1 MIEIENK
8 KEERSKF
15 QDFKHKFKDSLFQL
29 YYELNDQVDIN
40 LGFTFVIMT
49 YSFLNLF
56 SFALSSQINVINQNS
71 SSASTIVII
80 NVLNS
85 SYYMKQSANMIN
97 LSVLVIFFLIVLVIL
112 LYMYLLYDSIISG
125 QMISKNRNN
134 VLKIIVYYTS
144 TVIFWMLFMPL
155 IDINLQIFSYPST
168 QTDYYF
174 ANNIITSILSV
185 VNIFFI
191 LIITLFHAYLGN
203 KSFYSSVKVDGFSRA
218 DCDFEVIYI
227 FVRLM
232 LVLGFFLTLLFK
244 INYIYFII
252 LNCIISLVLLR
263 FNFSILLY
271 YNDLIS
277 KLFNYLLF
285 IYIWVIICVIIITI
299 TNYKDPIWMLICGVI
314 FILPIANS
322 IYHYTLNNI
331 INEIEFTKLI
341 HMPFKADIY
350 LKNLNTLIKNESNPV
365 ILSGITDCHTKE
377 CPLDDC
383 IIKKKELFYIPS
395 LNEFIFKED
404 NNKKNK
410 NYSLVFLLS
419 VYKYYLKTIKHLV
432 IMNSYLNFQF
442 EEIGNLTD
450 LVYNLYTMDRKN
462 ITLQQEFSF
471 YRILFMAFYRIEE
484 EFMYTITENDN
495 SSCSLDVRKVLDYYT
510 LVNSLKLM
518 MVKCGNANYTFW
530 NSFIFNSDNT
540 PVYDNGINIFEMNHL
555 LDILY
560 SRIRSIYTHDKEITS
575 KYSEYIRLIRGDERL
590 AQKIFNMVDRVDN
603 LDEIKSLEKI
613 TSLKEFFFSNNSI
626 ISIVSFSKDRSV
638 IEKITESVF
647 QIYGYTTQQIL
658 GKEVETLLS
667 PFFRKRHANYVRF
680 HFETGI
686 KRTVGKE
693 RFFYGYTKNHL
704 IFPIK
709 LLVMVLPNLE
719 KKMLYMSIQQKLP
732 QEYGVILVTPNGKI
746 DSISEK
752 LSAFLGISGEAF
764 TENELYIYY
773 IIASYFYEEGENGKH
788 LIKNVDLKNFRMSI
802 CESKKMVFCTEKS
815 FIEDIKK
822 TSKQFELET
831 RSGISNNTNSSLLH
845 KKFLSIIQKKDSKW
859 PKLDTEITEENY
871 NNGIDKE
878 ENTLF
883 IIKVYNNDE
892 ISSSIEDK
900 SDEKINR
907 KLQILPNDIF
917 KSADD
922 RKVVKKISEFE
933 IKNKISNVKKIF
945 QQQKILNDTVNKTI
959 DNEREGG
966 SSLSSSIVTSSFYTN
981 YSNFRKKL
989 QKCLNEEQKSNL
1001 SNYTGW
1007 ILLIILLISSIVIY
1021 IIQVSNLNSIYELFY
1036 TFSKPMT
1043 IFDDINCI
1051 DKNMNSL
1058 ILRSIYSSDF
1068 NLTSSRS
1075 KMYKCIENVIN
1086 GTNQI
1091 IQISNSQII
1100 KMIKMQVINTNV
1112 NIMTIQ
1118 NNTDGSIP
1126 MIYFLSN
1133 LIRKIILLD
1142 TENFPLTL
1150 DLLEIKLNFRN
1161 LVYNLFTNFS
1171 NSILSIS
1178 NNLLSQ
1184 NMLLNSLYLGLRL
1197 FAIFLCFIVIVPI
1210 IIIKKRDQL
1219 KILETFFH
1227 IKTEDAEIQRENCKD
1242 YLSKTSNIRIEE
1254 NENEEKGENPKEVA
1268 ENQMLI
1274 DKKKKSK
1281 SKGKKGDEETKK
1293 SLTKKTKSFSSN
1305 GYAVKVF
1312 MLIMALILVISIVPI
1327 INFFYESQ
1335 MMNASSQFINYKL
1348 NVDNYTFSIERLF
1361 IETQN
1366 IFIYALSNKSISS
1379 SDLKLLSNSININQ
1393 NMSNSFS
1400 AFSLNSNQL
1409 IYYSDLNQM
1418 LVGDICTIYSNYNY
1432 SNTKCI
1438 EIEATRAQKGLNALL
1453 NEETFYITQF
1463 DQEIIN
1469 NNGAT
1474 INYVATTMN
1483 DTRWAISSSIF
1494 DVFIVDG
1501 FNIILM
1507 ILLKS
1512 YNDLVSIHSNRLT
1525 ILFTSFIVIIVINQ
1539 FVVWLKIE
1547 KKIHSME
1554 TDTYKLFSIIPLR
1567 FISDYNN
1574 LSDYLK
1580 KITQDED

>member
-1 MIEIENK
+1 M
-8 KEERSKF
+8 
-15 QDFKHKFKDSLFQL
+15 
-29 YYELNDQVDIN
+29 
-40 LGFTFVIMT
+40 
-49 YSFLNLF
+49 
-56 SFALSSQINVINQNS
+56 
-71 SSASTIVII
+71 
-80 NVLNS
+80 
-85 SYYMKQSANMIN
+85 
-97 LSVLVIFFLIVLVIL
+97 
-112 LYMYLLYDSIISG
+112 
-125 QMISKNRNN
+125 
-134 VLKIIVYYTS
+134 
-144 TVIFWMLFMPL
+144 
-155 IDINLQIFSYPST
+155 
-168 QTDYYF
+168 
-174 ANNIITSILSV
+174 
-185 VNIFFI
+185 
-191 LIITLFHAYLGN
+191 
-203 KSFYSSVKVDGFSRA
+203 
-218 DCDFEVIYI
+218 
-227 FVRLM
+227 
-232 LVLGFFLTLLFK
+232 
-244 INYIYFII
+244 
-252 LNCIISLVLLR
+252 
-263 FNFSILLY
+263 
-271 YNDLIS
+271 
-277 KLFNYLLF
+277 
-285 IYIWVIICVIIITI
+285 
-299 TNYKDPIWMLICGVI
+299 
-314 FILPIANS
+314 
-322 IYHYTLNNI
+322 
-331 INEIEFTKLI
+331 
-341 HMPFKADIY
+341 
-350 LKNLNTLIKNESNPV
+350 
-365 ILSGITDCHTKE
+365 
-377 CPLDDC
+377 
-383 IIKKKELFYIPS
+383 
-395 LNEFIFKED
+395 
-404 NNKKNK
+404 
-410 NYSLVFLLS
+410 
-419 VYKYYLKTIKHLV
+419 
-432 IMNSYLNFQF
+432 
-442 EEIGNLTD
+442 
-450 LVYNLYTMDRKN
+450 
-462 ITLQQEFSF
+462 
-471 YRILFMAFYRIEE
+471 
-484 EFMYTITENDN
+484 
-495 SSCSLDVRKVLDYYT
+495 
-510 LVNSLKLM
+510 
-518 MVKCGNANYTFW
+518 
-530 NSFIFNSDNT
+530 
-540 PVYDNGINIFEMNHL
+540 
-555 LDILY
+555 
-560 SRIRSIYTHDKEITS
+560 
-575 KYSEYIRLIRGDERL
+575 
-590 AQKIFNMVDRVDN
+590 
-603 LDEIKSLEKI
+603 
-613 TSLKEFFFSNNSI
+613 
-626 ISIVSFSKDRSV
+626 
-638 IEKITESVF
+638 
-647 QIYGYTTQQIL
+647 
-658 GKEVETLLS
+658 
-667 PFFRKRHANYVRF
+667 
-680 HFETGI
+680 
-686 KRTVGKE
+686 
-693 RFFYGYTKNHL
+693 
-704 IFPIK
+704 
-709 LLVMVLPNLE
+709 
-719 KKMLYMSIQQKLP
+719 
-732 QEYGVILVTPNGKI
+732 
-746 DSISEK
+746 
-752 LSAFLGISGEAF
+752 
-764 TENELYIYY
+764 
-773 IIASYFYEEGENGKH
+773 
-788 LIKNVDLKNFRMSI
+788 
-802 CESKKMVFCTEKS
+802 
-815 FIEDIKK
+815 
-822 TSKQFELET
+822 
-831 RSGISNNTNSSLLH
+831 
-845 KKFLSIIQKKDSKW
+845 
-859 PKLDTEITEENY
+859 
-871 NNGIDKE
+871 
-878 ENTLF
+878 
-883 IIKVYNNDE
+883 
-892 ISSSIEDK
+892 
-900 SDEKINR
+900 
-907 KLQILPNDIF
+907 QILPNDIF

-1178 NNLLSQ
+1178 NNVLSQ

-1512 YNDLVSIHSNRLT
+1512 FNDLVSIHSNRLT